1 MIKSK
6 LFAALL
12 AGLFVFAVGP
22 AQSAPKA
29 AQQKAAPKPAAAQPQ
44 PAPPPKV
51 EPASADDTARFLA
64 GLPLSSGSPLAAL
77 ADRNWEQ
84 HVRSM
89 DQAFASVE
97 ARQISKIRAWSWAN
111 LKSPQPNLYYLF
123 SGPDFLYADAFF
135 PDASTVVMVGLE
147 PPGEVPNLQSIPRGY
162 VPGVLG
168 AVENSMRTLLQ
179 VTFFITNNM
188 SHDLQVSALRGTLP
202 VIYTFMARTGKHLR
216 ETTLVSLDDK
226 GEEVPFSAKLPVR
239 GAKITYTSR
248 DDKVRTLYY
257 FSANLANDG
266 LKTNGLLKFLDK
278 LGTGDAIVKSASYLL
293 HGEEFAMARNFLLA
307 KSVTL
312 LQDDTGV
319 PLQYFDTKKWDL
331 LPYGHYVPPIPVFRY
346 AYQQKMHDLFTKQK
360 PGDINFAYGYH
371 GTVEASNIL
380 VAVNRDNMDAVKK
393 AAEEKAKA
401 AAEKAAAEKA
411 AAEKKAAEQPPAAP
425 AKAEEKA
432 QQQPTE
438 QATKKT
444 DKAVEKPS
452 TVPAADKPAANAPE
466 KPGTPAP
473 TNAAAPSS
481 DKPAETKTE
490 TRPADEKPAAP
501 AEKQSDKPADKPAD
515 KSAEKPPQ

>member
-1 MIKSK
+1 MTKFK

-22 AQSAPKA
+22 AQSAPKET
-29 AQQKAAPKPAAAQPQ
+29 AQHKAAPKPAAAQPQ

-64 GLPLSSGSPLAAL
+64 GLPLSADSPLAAL
-77 ADRNWEQ
+77 ADGNWQQ

-239 GAKITYTSR
+239 GAKITYTGR

-293 HGEEFAMARNFLLA
+293 HGDEFSIARNFLLA

-319 PLQYFDTKKWDL
+319 PLHYFDTNKWDL

-360 PGDINFAYGYH
+360 PGEINFAYGYH

-411 AAEKKAAEQPPAAP
+411 AAEKAAAEKAAAEKAA
-425 AKAEEKA
+425 AEKA

-444 DKAVEKPS
+444 DKAGEKPTEQS
-452 TVPAADKPAANAPE
+452 AAPPADKPAANAPE
-466 KPGTPAP
+466 KPSAPAP

-501 AEKQSDKPADKPAD
+501 AEKQSDKPA
-515 KSAEKPPQ
+515 EKPPQ